1 VPAAGF
7 ARVQSGFPLLVV
19 SGDEKVQSSLKTI
32 LRPDCKLHRAS
43 GRRDA
48 LTAIR
53 RIRPWVVV
61 CDQNLSDG
69 DWRDLLNDLDQEQ
82 RTPPLIVSSR
92 LADER
97 LWAEV
102 LNLGG
107 YDLLANPFAATEVRR
122 VVQMA
127 AYRGNTSGADQ
138 CPPVVSRGAAE

>member
-1 VPAAGF
+1 VSAAGY
-7 ARVQSGFPLLVV
+7 ARAQGGFPLLVV
-19 SGDEKVQSSLKTI
+19 SGDEEMHASLGNI
-32 LRPDCKLHRAS
+32 LLRDCELYRAS
-43 GRRDA
+43 GLHDA
-48 LTAIR
+48 LPSVR
-53 RIRPWVVV
+53 RFHPWVVV
-61 CDQNLSDG
+61 CDQNLADG
-69 DWRDLLNDLDQEQ
+69 DWRDVLRDLETEQ

-127 AYRGNTSGADQ
+127 AHRGNTSGTDQ
-138 CPPVVSRGAAE
+138 RPLVDSRGAVR